1 MFQRIYTVK
10 GEDVNDFMVMQ
21 NTAYL
26 KYASKI
32 VETFL
37 FVNGFTSL
45 KMNNSKVGLQ
55 KSNDQIICH
64 HNLMFTQSFSVK
76 LEFKEIVVCTQKM
89 NVAIHFYN
97 EKDEICTTV
106 IRELFWFD
114 YTSWQTIMPPKSISK
129 FFLQTE
135 NFKRVS

>member
-10 GEDVNDFMVMQ
+10 GDDVNDFMVMQ
-21 NTAYL
+21 NAAYL

-37 FVNGFTSL
+37 FVKGFTSL
-45 KMNNSKVGLQ
+45 KMNDLKVGLQ
-55 KSNDQIICH
+55 KSNDQIINKQ
-64 HNLMFTQSFSVK
+64 NLMFTQAFSVK
-76 LEFKEIVVCTQKM
+76 LQFKEMGFCAQKM

-106 IRELFWFD
+106 IRELLWFD
-114 YTSWQTIMPPKSISK
+114 YTSWQVIMPPKSISK
-129 FFLQTE
+129 YFSKTE
-135 NFKRVS
+135 GLKRVG

>member
-1 MFQRIYTVK
+1 MFKRKYTVK

-21 NTAYL
+21 NAAYL

-45 KMNNSKVGLQ
+45 KMNKSKVGLQ
-55 KSNDQIICH
+55 KSNDQIKH
-64 HNLMFTQSFSVK
+64 FKNLMFTKPFSVE
-76 LEFKEIVVCTQKM
+76 LVCKEIGLCQQKM
-89 NVAIHFYN
+89 NVEIYFYN
-97 EKDEICTTV
+97 EKEELSTKV

-114 YTSWQTIMPPKSISK
+114 YTTWQAIILPKAISK
-129 FFLQTE
+129 YFLQTE
-135 NFKRVS
+135 SLKRVG

>member
-1 MFQRIYTVK
+1 MFKRKYTVK

-21 NTAYL
+21 NAAYL

-45 KMNNSKVGLQ
+45 KMNKSKVGLQ
-55 KSNDQIICH
+55 KSNDQIKH
-64 HNLMFTQSFSVK
+64 LKNLMFTKPFSVE
-76 LEFKEIVVCTQKM
+76 LVCKEIGLCQQKM
-89 NVAIHFYN
+89 SVEVYFYN
-97 EKDEICTTV
+97 EKEELSTKV

-114 YTSWQTIMPPKSISK
+114 YTTWQALTPPKVIAK
-129 FFLQTE
+129 HFLQQE
-135 NFKRVS
+135 RFKRVG